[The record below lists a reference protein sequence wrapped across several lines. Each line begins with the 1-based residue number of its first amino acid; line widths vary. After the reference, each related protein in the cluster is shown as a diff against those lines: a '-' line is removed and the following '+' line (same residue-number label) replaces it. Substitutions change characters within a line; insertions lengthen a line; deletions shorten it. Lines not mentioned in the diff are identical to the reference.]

1 MKRILCV
8 LIATIWLC
16 TCWAGN
22 GKKPIVWEQPVAE
35 SNQLFND
42 SFQSRLNIY
51 RVEFADDETRVFM
64 HITFRPHYWV
74 KFVKETYLLADGKK
88 YLVKS
93 CDGLKLD
100 EEHYIPSSG
109 KEDVVFHFAPL
120 PKKTRKFDF
129 LEGDGKDNF
138 KILGIE
144 SFDTRSR
151 RLFSSLWRNDATG
164 DWEIG
169 FYDDFAIY
177 DCRYWQYK
185 QKSQKGNKYSF
196 ILTDGDSDLAVN
208 IDKPKQG
215 KRTMS
220 INGKKAEY
228 SLITTFSLPD
238 YPQKDETTSLKDT
251 HNKPDT
257 AIVVGW
263 LRNMPKEL
271 WDRGQE
277 YSVVYYDLFSTFKEV
292 SSYSKLDSLG
302 RFEIKVPLIN
312 STEVFMDWK
321 HNCVNTVLEPGETYY
336 LLYDFKAGHAIFMGK
351 NCRLQNELLAHPIPR
366 IDAEYPGKYEN
377 KVPAQEMMQILESRY
392 KEAEGN
398 LRKQIEKSA
407 SISRCYQEYAAQYLL
422 CTYASDILQGAY
434 RVKDNVFPQEYVS
447 QMEKTWKEIPQP
459 YTQFRDYS
467 MLTKDLIDRE
477 ARLKYST
484 PMGKTYGF
492 LFTNYYPELLRKHKA
507 QGDIA
512 ITDSEIATVEQWAKD
527 LESMTIK
534 RNQTTDAK
542 EQEEIENAFSNS
554 ALAKCATAI
563 LEREDIAKMHKDE
576 TPLIDVYYAKHIADS
591 MGCNQQ
597 QKDVIISKA
606 FLEMLERRAMPL
618 NSYGLDLT
626 EHGISSEVIR
636 EKVLAEHRKYLSLQ
650 NKDITVSVKTAPQD
664 ISDGEKLLRHILEPY
679 KGKLVLLDV
688 WGTWCSPCKKALA
701 HSKEEFERLAPYD
714 VVYLYMANS
723 SPEESWKNIIKLYDL
738 VGDNIAH
745 YRLPAA
751 QQSAIENYL
760 NIRSFP
766 SYRLFDKEGNL
777 VDMKVDARQL
787 DKLERIIKKLSK

>member
-8 LIATIWLC
+8 LIATLCLC

-42 SFQSRLNIY
+42 PFQSRLNIY

-100 EEHYIPSSG
+100 EKHYIPSSG

-144 SFDTRSR
+144 SFDTRSK

-196 ILTDGDSDLAVN
+196 ILTDGKSDLAVN

-447 QMEKTWKEIPQP
+447 QMEKIWKEIPQP

-484 PMGKTYGF
+484 PMGKTFGF

-527 LESMTIK
+527 LEAMTIK
-534 RNQTTDAK
+534 QNQTTDAK

-554 ALAKCATAI
+554 DLAKRATAI
-563 LEREDIAKMHKDE
+563 LEREDIAKMLKDE
-576 TPLIDVYYAKHIADS
+576 TPLIDVYYAQHIADS

-606 FLEMLERRAMPL
+606 FLEMLERRAIPL
-618 NSYGLDLT
+618 NSYGLDLA

-760 NIRSFP
+760 NIHSFP

-787 DKLERIIKKLSK
+787 DNLERIIKKLSK

>member
-8 LIATIWLC
+8 LIAAIWLC

-22 GKKPIVWEQPVAE
+22 GKKPIVWEKPVAE

-42 SFQSRLNIY
+42 PRQSQLNIY

-100 EEHYIPSSG
+100 EEHYMPGSG
-109 KEDVVFHFAPL
+109 REDVVFHFAPL

-129 LEGDGKDNF
+129 LEGDGKQNF
-138 KILGIE
+138 KIFGIE
-144 SFDTRSR
+144 SMDTRIK

-185 QKSQKGNKYSF
+185 QKNQKGDKYSF
-196 ILTDGDSDLAVN
+196 ILTDGKSDLAVN
-208 IDKPKQG
+208 IDKSQHG

-228 SLITTFSLPD
+228 SLITTSILPD
-238 YPQKDETTSLKDT
+238 YPQKDETTCLKDT

-277 YSVVYYDLFSTFKEV
+277 YSVKYYDLFSTFTGV
-292 SSYSKLDSLG
+292 SNYSKLDSLG

-321 HNCVNTVLEPGETYY
+321 HTYINTVLEPGETYY
-336 LLYDFKAGHAIFMGK
+336 LLYDFKVGHAIFMGK
-351 NCRLQNELLAHPIPR
+351 NCRLQNELLAHPIPM
-366 IDAEYPGKYEN
+366 INAGYAGKSEN

-422 CTYASDILQGAY
+422 CIYATDILQGAY
-434 RVKDNVFPQEYVS
+434 HVKDHVFPQEYVS
-447 QMEKTWKEIPQP
+447 QVEKIWKEIPQP

-467 MLTKDLIDRE
+467 MLTKDLIDQE

-512 ITDSEIATVEQWAKD
+512 ITNSEIATVEQWAKNLD
-527 LESMTIK
+527 SMTIK
-534 RNQTTDAK
+534 QYQTTDAK
-542 EQEEIENAFSNS
+542 EQEKIENAFSNS
-554 ALAKCATAI
+554 ALAKRATAI
-563 LEREDIAKMHKDE
+563 IGREDIAKMLKDE
-576 TPLIDVYYAKHIADS
+576 TPLLDVYYAQHIADS
-591 MGCNQQ
+591 MGCSQQ

-606 FLEMLERRAMPL
+606 ILHVLERLAMPL
-618 NSYGLDLT
+618 NSYGLDLA
-626 EHGISSEVIR
+626 EHCISSEVLR

-650 NKDITVSVKTAPQD
+650 NRDITASIKTAPQD
-664 ISDGEKLLRHILEPY
+664 MSDGEKLLRHILEPY

-688 WGTWCSPCKKALA
+688 WGTWCAPCKMALA

-714 VVYLYMANS
+714 VVYLYMVSN
-723 SPEESWKNIIKLYDL
+723 SPEESWKNLIKLNNL

-745 YRLPAA
+745 YNLPAA

-777 VDMKVDARQL
+777 VDVKVDARQL
-787 DKLERIIKKLSK
+787 DNLEKIIKELNR

>member
-8 LIATIWLC
+8 LIAAIWLC

-22 GKKPIVWEQPVAE
+22 GKKPIVWEQPIAE

-42 SFQSRLNIY
+42 PFQSRLNIY

-100 EEHYIPSSG
+100 EEHYMPSSG

-129 LEGDGKDNF
+129 LEGDGEQNF
-138 KILGIE
+138 KIFGIE
-144 SFDTRSR
+144 SIDTRIKQ
-151 RLFSSLWRNDATG
+151 LFSSLWRNDATG

-185 QKSQKGNKYSF
+185 QKNQKGDKYSF
-196 ILTDGDSDLAVN
+196 ILTDGKSDLAVN
-208 IDKPKQG
+208 IDKPQHG

-238 YPQKDETTSLKDT
+238 YPQKDETTSVKDT

-263 LRNMPKEL
+263 FRNMPKEL

-277 YSVVYYDLFSTFKEV
+277 YSVQYYDLFSTFKEV
-292 SSYSKLDSLG
+292 SSCSKLDSLG

-351 NCRLQNELLAHPIPR
+351 NCRLQNELLAHPIPM
-366 IDAEYPGKYEN
+366 INAGYAGKSEN

-447 QMEKTWKEIPQP
+447 QVEKIWKKIPQP

-467 MLTKDLIDRE
+467 MLTKDLIDQE

-492 LFTNYYPELLRKHKA
+492 LFTL
-507 QGDIA
+507 
-512 ITDSEIATVEQWAKD
+512 
-527 LESMTIK
+527 
-534 RNQTTDAK
+534 
-542 EQEEIENAFSNS
+542 NS
-554 ALAKCATAI
+554 ATL
-563 LEREDIAKMHKDE
+563 
-576 TPLIDVYYAKHIADS
+576 
-591 MGCNQQ
+591 
-597 QKDVIISKA
+597 
-606 FLEMLERRAMPL
+606 
-618 NSYGLDLT
+618 
-626 EHGISSEVIR
+626 
-636 EKVLAEHRKYLSLQ
+636 
-650 NKDITVSVKTAPQD
+650 
-664 ISDGEKLLRHILEPY
+664 
-679 KGKLVLLDV
+679 
-688 WGTWCSPCKKALA
+688 
-701 HSKEEFERLAPYD
+701 
-714 VVYLYMANS
+714 
-723 SPEESWKNIIKLYDL
+723 
-738 VGDNIAH
+738 
-745 YRLPAA
+745 
-751 QQSAIENYL
+751 
-760 NIRSFP
+760 
-766 SYRLFDKEGNL
+766 
-777 VDMKVDARQL
+777 
-787 DKLERIIKKLSK
+787 

>member
-42 SFQSRLNIY
+42 PFQSRLNIY

-120 PKKTRKFDF
+120 PKRTRKFDF

-151 RLFSSLWRNDATG
+151 LLFSSLWRNDATG

-507 QGDIA
+507 QGDIS

-527 LESMTIK
+527 LEAMTIK
-534 RNQTTDAK
+534 QNQTTDAK
-542 EQEEIENAFSNS
+542 EQGEIEHAFSNS
-554 ALAKCATAI
+554 ALAKRATAI
-563 LEREDIAKMHKDE
+563 LEREDIAKMLKDE

-597 QKDVIISKA
+597 QKDLIISKA

-636 EKVLAEHRKYLSLQ
+636 EKVLAEHRKYLYLQ

>member
-1 MKRILCV
+1 MKRIFCV
-8 LIATIWLC
+8 LIAAIWLC

-22 GKKPIVWEQPVAE
+22 GKKPIVWEQPIAE

-42 SFQSRLNIY
+42 PFQSQLNIY

-100 EEHYIPSSG
+100 EEHYMPSSG

-129 LEGDGKDNF
+129 LEGDGKENF
-138 KILGIE
+138 KIFGIE
-144 SFDTRSR
+144 SIDTRIKQ
-151 RLFSSLWRNDATG
+151 LFSSLWRNDATG

-185 QKSQKGNKYSF
+185 QKNQKGDKYSF
-196 ILTDGDSDLAVN
+196 ILTDGKSDLAVN
-208 IDKPKQG
+208 IDKSQHG

-228 SLITTFSLPD
+228 SLITTSILPD
-238 YPQKDETTSLKDT
+238 YPQKDETTCLKDT

-277 YSVVYYDLFSTFKEV
+277 YSVQYYDLFYTFKEV
-292 SSYSKLDSLG
+292 SNYSKLDSLG

-321 HNCVNTVLEPGETYY
+321 HTYINTVLEPGETYY
-336 LLYDFKAGHAIFMGK
+336 LLYDFKSGHSIFMGK
-351 NCRLQNELLAHPIPR
+351 KCRLQNELLAHPIPM
-366 IDAEYPGKYEN
+366 IDAEYAGKYEN

-434 RVKDNVFPQEYVS
+434 HVKDYVFPQEYVS
-447 QMEKTWKEIPQP
+447 QVEKIWKEIPQP
-459 YTQFRDYS
+459 YTQFRDYNAQ
-467 MLTKDLIDRE
+467 TKDLIFQE
-477 ARLKYST
+477 VRLKYST

-512 ITDSEIATVEQWAKD
+512 ITDSEIATVEQWAKNLD
-527 LESMTIK
+527 SMTIK
-534 RNQTTDAK
+534 QYQTTDAR
-542 EQEEIENAFSNS
+542 EQEKIENAFSNS
-554 ALAKCATAI
+554 ALAKRATAI
-563 LEREDIAKMHKDE
+563 IGREDIAKMLKDE
-576 TPLIDVYYAKHIADS
+576 TPLLDVYYAQHIADN
-591 MGCNQQ
+591 MGCSQQ

-606 FLEMLERRAMPL
+606 FLEMLERLAMPL
-618 NSYGLDLT
+618 NSYGLDLA
-626 EHGISSEVIR
+626 EHSISSEVIR

-650 NKDITVSVKTAPQD
+650 NRDITASIKTAPQD
-664 ISDGEKLLRHILEPY
+664 MSDGEKLLRHILEPY

-688 WGTWCSPCKKALA
+688 WGTWCAPCKMALA

-714 VVYLYMANS
+714 VVYLYMASN
-723 SPEESWKNIIKLYDL
+723 SPEESWKNLIKLNNL

-745 YRLPAA
+745 YNLPAA

-777 VDMKVDARQL
+777 VDVKVDARQL
-787 DKLERIIKKLSK
+787 DNLEKIIKELSK

>member
-8 LIATIWLC
+8 LIAAIWLC

-22 GKKPIVWEQPVAE
+22 GKKPIVWEQPIAE
-35 SNQLFND
+35 SNQLFYD
-42 SFQSRLNIY
+42 PFQSQLNIY

-64 HITFRPHYWV
+64 HITFPPHYWI

-100 EEHYIPSSG
+100 EEHYMPSSG

-129 LEGDGKDNF
+129 LEGDGKKNF

-144 SFDTRSR
+144 NIDTRIKQ
-151 RLFSSLWRNDATG
+151 LFSSLWRNDATG

-185 QKSQKGNKYSF
+185 QKNQKGDKYSF
-196 ILTDGDSDLAVN
+196 ILTDGKSDLAVN
-208 IDKPKQG
+208 IDKPQYG

-228 SLITTFSLPD
+228 SLITTSILPD

-263 LRNMPKEL
+263 LRNMPKEF

-277 YSVVYYDLFSTFKEV
+277 YSVQYYDLFSTFKEV
-292 SSYSKLDSLG
+292 SNCSKLDSLG

-321 HNCVNTVLEPGETYY
+321 HTYINTVLEPGETYY
-336 LLYDFKAGHAIFMGK
+336 LLYDFKSGHAIFMGK
-351 NCRLQNELLAHPIPR
+351 NCRLQNELLAHPIPM
-366 IDAEYPGKYEN
+366 INADYAGKYEN

-407 SISRCYQEYAAQYLL
+407 SISKCYQEYAARYLL
-422 CTYASDILQGAY
+422 CSYASSILQGAY
-434 RVKDNVFPQEYVS
+434 RVKDHIFPQEYVS
-447 QMEKTWKEIPQP
+447 QMKKIWKEIPQP

-467 MLTKDLIDRE
+467 MLTKDLIDQE

-512 ITDSEIATVEQWAKD
+512 ITDSEIATVEQWAKNLD
-527 LESMTIK
+527 SMTIK
-534 RNQTTDAK
+534 QYQTTDAK
-542 EQEEIENAFSNS
+542 EQKEIENAFSNS
-554 ALAKCATAI
+554 VLAKRATAI
-563 LEREDIAKMHKDE
+563 IGREDIAKMLKDE
-576 TPLIDVYYAKHIADS
+576 TPLIDVYYAQHIADS
-591 MGCNQQ
+591 MGCSQQ
-597 QKDVIISKA
+597 QKDVIITKA
-606 FLEMLERRAMPL
+606 LLQMLERLAMPL
-618 NSYGLDLT
+618 NSYGFDLA
-626 EHGISSEVIR
+626 EHCISSEVLR

-650 NKDITVSVKTAPQD
+650 NRDITASIKIAPQD
-664 ISDGEKLLRHILEPY
+664 MSDGEKLLRHILEPY

-688 WGTWCSPCKKALA
+688 WGTWCAPCKEALA

-714 VVYLYMANS
+714 VVYLYMASN
-723 SPEESWKNIIKLYDL
+723 SPEESWKNIIKLNDL

-745 YRLPAA
+745 YNLPAA

-777 VDMKVDARQL
+777 VDVKVDARQL
-787 DKLERIIKKLSK
+787 DNLEKIIKELNR

>member
-8 LIATIWLC
+8 LIATICLC

-42 SFQSRLNIY
+42 PFQSRLNIY

-100 EEHYIPSSG
+100 EKHYIPSSG

-144 SFDTRSR
+144 SFDTRSK

-277 YSVVYYDLFSTFKEV
+277 YSVVYYNLFSTFKEV

-447 QMEKTWKEIPQP
+447 QMEKIWKEIPQP

-484 PMGKTYGF
+484 PMGKTFGF

-554 ALAKCATAI
+554 ALAKRATAI
-563 LEREDIAKMHKDE
+563 LEREDIAKMLKDE
-576 TPLIDVYYAKHIADS
+576 TPLIDVYYAQHIADS

-606 FLEMLERRAMPL
+606 FLQMLERRAMPL

-664 ISDGEKLLRHILEPY
+664 ISDGENLLRHILEPY

-760 NIRSFP
+760 NIHSFP

-787 DKLERIIKKLSK
+787 DNLERIIKKLSK

>member
-1 MKRILCV
+1 MKRILCA
-8 LIATIWLC
+8 LIAVLCLC

-22 GKKPIVWEQPVAE
+22 GKKLMVWEKPVAE

-42 SFQSRLNIY
+42 PFQSQLNIY

-64 HITFRPHYWV
+64 RITFRPHYWV

-100 EEHYIPSSG
+100 EEHYMPGSG
-109 KEDVVFHFAPL
+109 REDVVFHFAPL

-196 ILTDGDSDLAVN
+196 ILTDGNSDLAVN

-447 QMEKTWKEIPQP
+447 QMEKIWKEIPQP

-484 PMGKTYGF
+484 PMGKTFGF

-527 LESMTIK
+527 LEAMTIK
-534 RNQTTDAK
+534 LNQTTDAK

-563 LEREDIAKMHKDE
+563 LEREDIAKMLKDE
-576 TPLIDVYYAKHIADS
+576 TPLIDVYYAQHIADS

-760 NIRSFP
+760 NIHSFP

-787 DKLERIIKKLSK
+787 DNLERIIKKLSK

>member
-8 LIATIWLC
+8 LIAAIWLC

-42 SFQSRLNIY
+42 PFQSQLNIY

-100 EEHYIPSSG
+100 EEHYMPGSG
-109 KEDVVFHFAPL
+109 REDVVFHFAPL

-129 LEGDGKDNF
+129 LEGDGKENY
-138 KILGIE
+138 KIFGIE
-144 SFDTRSR
+144 SIDTRIKQ
-151 RLFSSLWRNDATG
+151 LFSSLWRNDATG

-169 FYDDFAIY
+169 FYEDFAIY

-185 QKSQKGNKYSF
+185 QKNQKGDKYSF
-196 ILTDGDSDLAVN
+196 ILTDGKSDLAVN
-208 IDKPKQG
+208 IDKPQNG

-228 SLITTFSLPD
+228 SLITTSTLPD

-277 YSVVYYDLFSTFKEV
+277 YSVEYYDLFSTFKEV
-292 SSYSKLDSLG
+292 SNYSKLDSLG

-321 HNCVNTVLEPGETYY
+321 HTFINTVLEPGETYY
-336 LLYDFKAGHAIFMGK
+336 LLYDFKAGHTIFMGK
-351 NCRLQNELLAHPIPR
+351 KCRLQNELLAHPIPM
-366 IDAEYPGKYEN
+366 INADYAGKYEN

-392 KEAEGN
+392 KEAEGD

-422 CTYASDILQGAY
+422 CTYAIGISC
-434 RVKDNVFPQEYVS
+434 
-447 QMEKTWKEIPQP
+447 KE
-459 YTQFRDYS
+459 
-467 MLTKDLIDRE
+467 
-477 ARLKYST
+477 
-484 PMGKTYGF
+484 
-492 LFTNYYPELLRKHKA
+492 
-507 QGDIA
+507 
-512 ITDSEIATVEQWAKD
+512 
-527 LESMTIK
+527 
-534 RNQTTDAK
+534 
-542 EQEEIENAFSNS
+542 
-554 ALAKCATAI
+554 
-563 LEREDIAKMHKDE
+563 
-576 TPLIDVYYAKHIADS
+576 HIA
-591 MGCNQQ
+591 
-597 QKDVIISKA
+597 
-606 FLEMLERRAMPL
+606 
-618 NSYGLDLT
+618 
-626 EHGISSEVIR
+626 
-636 EKVLAEHRKYLSLQ
+636 
-650 NKDITVSVKTAPQD
+650 
-664 ISDGEKLLRHILEPY
+664 
-679 KGKLVLLDV
+679 
-688 WGTWCSPCKKALA
+688 
-701 HSKEEFERLAPYD
+701 
-714 VVYLYMANS
+714 
-723 SPEESWKNIIKLYDL
+723 
-738 VGDNIAH
+738 
-745 YRLPAA
+745 
-751 QQSAIENYL
+751 
-760 NIRSFP
+760 
-766 SYRLFDKEGNL
+766 
-777 VDMKVDARQL
+777 
-787 DKLERIIKKLSK
+787 

>member
-8 LIATIWLC
+8 LIAVLCLC

-22 GKKPIVWEQPVAE
+22 GKKPIVWEQPIAE
-35 SNQLFND
+35 SNQLFYD
-42 SFQSRLNIY
+42 PFQSQLNIY

-129 LEGDGKDNF
+129 LEGDGKQNF
-138 KILGIE
+138 KIFGIE
-144 SFDTRSR
+144 SIDTRIKQ
-151 RLFSSLWRNDATG
+151 LFSSLWRNDATG

-169 FYDDFAIY
+169 FYEDFAIY

-185 QKSQKGNKYSF
+185 QKNQKGDKYSF
-196 ILTDGDSDLAVN
+196 ILTDGKSDLAVN
-208 IDKPKQG
+208 IDKPQHG

-228 SLITTFSLPD
+228 SLITTSTLPD

-263 LRNMPKEL
+263 LRNMPKEF

-277 YSVVYYDLFSTFKEV
+277 YCVKYEDLFCTFKEV
-292 SSYSKLDSLG
+292 GSYSKLDSLG

-321 HNCVNTVLEPGETYY
+321 HTYINTVLEPGETYY
-336 LLYDFKAGHAIFMGK
+336 LLYDFKVGHAIFMGK
-351 NCRLQNELLAHPIPR
+351 NCRLQNELLAHPIPM

-447 QMEKTWKEIPQP
+447 QMEKIWKEIPQP
-459 YTQFRDYS
+459 YTQFRDYI

-492 LFTNYYPELLRKHKA
+492 LSTNYYQELLRKHKA
-507 QGDIA
+507 LGNIA

-527 LESMTIK
+527 LEAMTIK
-534 RNQTTDAK
+534 QNQTTDAK
-542 EQEEIENAFSNS
+542 EQGEIENAFSNS
-554 ALAKCATAI
+554 ALAKRATAI
-563 LEREDIAKMHKDE
+563 LEREDIAIMLKDE
-576 TPLIDVYYAKHIADS
+576 TPLIDVYYAQHIADS

-606 FLEMLERRAMPL
+606 LLQMLERLAMPL
-618 NSYGLDLT
+618 NSYGLDLA
-626 EHGISSEVIR
+626 EHCISSEVLK

-650 NKDITVSVKTAPQD
+650 NRDITASLKTAPQD
-664 ISDGEKLLRHILEPY
+664 MSDGEKLLRHILEPY

-688 WGTWCSPCKKALA
+688 WGTWCAPCKMALA

-714 VVYLYMANS
+714 VVYLYMANN
-723 SPEESWKNIIKLYDL
+723 SPEESWKNIIKLNNL

-745 YRLPAA
+745 YNLPAA

-777 VDMKVDARQL
+777 VDVKVDARQL
-787 DKLERIIKKLSK
+787 DNLEKIIKELSK

>member
-1 MKRILCV
+1 MKRVLCV
-8 LIATIWLC
+8 LIATLCLC

-42 SFQSRLNIY
+42 PFQSRLNIY

-100 EEHYIPSSG
+100 EKHYIPSSG

-144 SFDTRSR
+144 SFDTRSK

-196 ILTDGDSDLAVN
+196 ILTDGKSDLAVN

-422 CTYASDILQGAY
+422 CIYATDILQGAY

-447 QMEKTWKEIPQP
+447 QMEKIWKEIPQP

-484 PMGKTYGF
+484 PMGKTFGF

-527 LESMTIK
+527 LEAMTIK
-534 RNQTTDAK
+534 QNQTTDAK

-554 ALAKCATAI
+554 DLAKRATAI
-563 LEREDIAKMHKDE
+563 LEREDIAKMLKDE
-576 TPLIDVYYAKHIADS
+576 TPLIDVYYAQHIADS

-606 FLEMLERRAMPL
+606 FLEMLERRAIPL
-618 NSYGLDLT
+618 NSYGLDLA

-760 NIRSFP
+760 NIHSFP

-787 DKLERIIKKLSK
+787 DNLERIIKKLSK

>member
-1 MKRILCV
+1 MKRIFCV
-8 LIATIWLC
+8 LIAAIWLC

-22 GKKPIVWEQPVAE
+22 GKKPIVWEKPVAE

-42 SFQSRLNIY
+42 PRQSQLNIY

-100 EEHYIPSSG
+100 EEHYMPGSG
-109 KEDVVFHFAPL
+109 REDVVFHFAPL

-129 LEGDGKDNF
+129 LEGDGKQNF
-138 KILGIE
+138 KIFGIE
-144 SFDTRSR
+144 NIDTRIKQ
-151 RLFSSLWRNDATG
+151 LFSSLWRNDATG

-185 QKSQKGNKYSF
+185 QKNQKGDKYSF
-196 ILTDGDSDLAVN
+196 ILTDGKSDLAVN
-208 IDKPKQG
+208 IDKSQHG

-228 SLITTFSLPD
+228 SLITTSILPD
-238 YPQKDETTSLKDT
+238 YPQKDETTCLKDT

-277 YSVVYYDLFSTFKEV
+277 YSVTYYDLFSTFTGV
-292 SSYSKLDSLG
+292 SNYSKLDSLG

-321 HNCVNTVLEPGETYY
+321 HTYVNTVLEPGETYY
-336 LLYDFKAGHAIFMGK
+336 LLYDFKVGHAIFMGK
-351 NCRLQNELLAHPIPR
+351 NCRLQNELLAHPIPM
-366 IDAEYPGKYEN
+366 INADDAGKSEN
-377 KVPAQEMMQILESRY
+377 KVPAQEMMQILESGY
-392 KEAEGN
+392 KEAEGD

-422 CTYASDILQGAY
+422 CIYATDILQGAY
-434 RVKDNVFPQEYVS
+434 HVKDHVFPQEYVS
-447 QMEKTWKEIPQP
+447 QVEKIWKEIPQP

-467 MLTKDLIDRE
+467 MLTKDLIGQE

-512 ITDSEIATVEQWAKD
+512 ITDSEIATVEQWAKNLD
-527 LESMTIK
+527 SMTIK
-534 RNQTTDAK
+534 QYQTTDAK
-542 EQEEIENAFSNS
+542 EQEKIVNAFSNS
-554 ALAKCATAI
+554 VLAKRATAI
-563 LEREDIAKMHKDE
+563 IGREDIAKMLKDE
-576 TPLIDVYYAKHIADS
+576 TPLLDVYYAQHIADS
-591 MGCNQQ
+591 MGCSQQ

-606 FLEMLERRAMPL
+606 FLEMLERLAMPL
-618 NSYGLDLT
+618 NSYGLDLA
-626 EHGISSEVIR
+626 EHCISSEVLR

-650 NKDITVSVKTAPQD
+650 NRDITASLKTAPQGM
-664 ISDGEKLLRHILEPY
+664 SDGEKLLRHILEPY

-688 WGTWCSPCKKALA
+688 WGTWCAPCKMALA

-714 VVYLYMANS
+714 VVYLYMASN
-723 SPEESWKNIIKLYDL
+723 SPEESWKNLIKLNNL

-745 YRLPAA
+745 YNLPAA

-777 VDMKVDARQL
+777 VDVKVDARQL
-787 DKLERIIKKLSK
+787 DNLEKIIKELSK

>member
-120 PKKTRKFDF
+120 PKRTRKFDF

-228 SLITTFSLPD
+228 SLITTSTLPD

-263 LRNMPKEL
+263 LRNMPKEF

-277 YSVVYYDLFSTFKEV
+277 YCVKYEDLFCTFKEIG
-292 SSYSKLDSLG
+292 SYSKLDSLG

-321 HNCVNTVLEPGETYY
+321 HTYINTVLEPGETYY
-336 LLYDFKAGHAIFMGK
+336 LLYDFKVGHAIFMGK
-351 NCRLQNELLAHPIPR
+351 NCRLQNELLAHPIPM
-366 IDAEYPGKYEN
+366 INADYAGNEN

-447 QMEKTWKEIPQP
+447 QVEKIWKKIPQP

-467 MLTKDLIDRE
+467 MLTKDLIDQE

-507 QGDIA
+507 LGDIA

-527 LESMTIK
+527 LEAMTIK
-534 RNQTTDAK
+534 QNQTTDAK
-542 EQEEIENAFSNS
+542 EQGEIEHAFSNS
-554 ALAKCATAI
+554 ALAKRATAI
-563 LEREDIAKMHKDE
+563 LEREDIAKMLKDE

-597 QKDVIISKA
+597 QKDLIISKA

-636 EKVLAEHRKYLSLQ
+636 EKVLAEHRKYLYLQ

-777 VDMKVDARQL
+777 VDMKVDACQL

>member
-42 SFQSRLNIY
+42 PFQSRLNIY

-228 SLITTFSLPD
+228 SLITTSTLPD
-238 YPQKDETTSLKDT
+238 YPQKDETTSLKNT

-277 YSVVYYDLFSTFKEV
+277 YWVKYEDLFFTFKEV
-292 SSYSKLDSLG
+292 GSYSKLDSLG
-302 RFEIKVPLIN
+302 RFEVKVPLIN

-321 HNCVNTVLEPGETYY
+321 HTYINTVLEPGETYY
-336 LLYDFKAGHAIFMGK
+336 LLYDFKSGHSIFMGK
-351 NCRLQNELLAHPIPR
+351 NCRLQNELLAHPIPM
-366 IDAEYPGKYEN
+366 INADYAGKYEN

-422 CTYASDILQGAY
+422 CIYASDILQGAY
-434 RVKDNVFPQEYVS
+434 RVKDHIFPQEYVS
-447 QMEKTWKEIPQP
+447 QVEK
-459 YTQFRDYS
+459 YGRRFRS
-467 MLTKDLIDRE
+467 LI
-477 ARLKYST
+477 LS
-484 PMGKTYGF
+484 F
-492 LFTNYYPELLRKHKA
+492 
-507 QGDIA
+507 
-512 ITDSEIATVEQWAKD
+512 V
-527 LESMTIK
+527 TIV
-534 RNQTTDAK
+534 
-542 EQEEIENAFSNS
+542 
-554 ALAKCATAI
+554 C
-563 LEREDIAKMHKDE
+563 
-576 TPLIDVYYAKHIADS
+576 
-591 MGCNQQ
+591 
-597 QKDVIISKA
+597 
-606 FLEMLERRAMPL
+606 
-618 NSYGLDLT
+618 
-626 EHGISSEVIR
+626 
-636 EKVLAEHRKYLSLQ
+636 
-650 NKDITVSVKTAPQD
+650 
-664 ISDGEKLLRHILEPY
+664 
-679 KGKLVLLDV
+679 
-688 WGTWCSPCKKALA
+688 
-701 HSKEEFERLAPYD
+701 
-714 VVYLYMANS
+714 
-723 SPEESWKNIIKLYDL
+723 
-738 VGDNIAH
+738 
-745 YRLPAA
+745 
-751 QQSAIENYL
+751 
-760 NIRSFP
+760 
-766 SYRLFDKEGNL
+766 
-777 VDMKVDARQL
+777 
-787 DKLERIIKKLSK
+787 

>member
-1 MKRILCV
+1 MKRIFCV
-8 LIATIWLC
+8 LIAAIWLC

-22 GKKPIVWEQPVAE
+22 GKKPIVWEKPVAE

-42 SFQSRLNIY
+42 PRQSQLNIY

-100 EEHYIPSSG
+100 EEHYMPGSG
-109 KEDVVFHFAPL
+109 REDVVFHFAPL

-129 LEGDGKDNF
+129 LEGDGKKNF
-138 KILGIE
+138 KIFGIE
-144 SFDTRSR
+144 NIDTRIKQ
-151 RLFSSLWRNDATG
+151 LFSSLWRNDATG

-185 QKSQKGNKYSF
+185 QKNQKGDKYSF
-196 ILTDGDSDLAVN
+196 ILTDGKSDLAVN
-208 IDKPKQG
+208 IDKSQHG

-228 SLITTFSLPD
+228 SLITTSILPD
-238 YPQKDETTSLKDT
+238 YPQKDETTCLKDT

-277 YSVVYYDLFSTFKEV
+277 YSVQYYDLFYTFKEV
-292 SSYSKLDSLG
+292 SNYSKLDSLG
-302 RFEIKVPLIN
+302 RFEFKVPLIN

-321 HNCVNTVLEPGETYY
+321 HTYINTVLEPGETYY
-336 LLYDFKAGHAIFMGK
+336 LLYDFKSGHSIFMGK
-351 NCRLQNELLAHPIPR
+351 KCRLQNELLAHPIPM
-366 IDAEYPGKYEN
+366 IDAEYAGKYEN

-434 RVKDNVFPQEYVS
+434 HVKDYVFPQEYVS
-447 QMEKTWKEIPQP
+447 QVEKIWKEIPQP
-459 YTQFRDYS
+459 YTQFRDYNA
-467 MLTKDLIDRE
+467 LTKDLIFQE
-477 ARLKYST
+477 VRLKYST

-512 ITDSEIATVEQWAKD
+512 ITDSEIATVEQWTKNLD
-527 LESMTIK
+527 SMTIK
-534 RNQTTDAK
+534 QYQTTDAR
-542 EQEEIENAFSNS
+542 EQEKIENAFSNS
-554 ALAKCATAI
+554 ALAKRATAI
-563 LEREDIAKMHKDE
+563 IGREDIAKMLKDE
-576 TPLIDVYYAKHIADS
+576 TPLLDVYYAQHIADN
-591 MGCNQQ
+591 MGCSQQ

-606 FLEMLERRAMPL
+606 FLEMLERLAMPL
-618 NSYGLDLT
+618 NSYGLDMA
-626 EHGISSEVIR
+626 EHSISSEVIR

-650 NKDITVSVKTAPQD
+650 NRDITASIKTAPQD
-664 ISDGEKLLRHILEPY
+664 MSDGEKLLRHILEPY

-688 WGTWCSPCKKALA
+688 WGTWCAPCKMALA

-714 VVYLYMANS
+714 VVYLYMASN
-723 SPEESWKNIIKLYDL
+723 SPEESWKNLIKLNNL

-745 YRLPAA
+745 YNLPAA

-777 VDMKVDARQL
+777 VDVKVDARQL
-787 DKLERIIKKLSK
+787 DNLEKIIKELSK

>member
-8 LIATIWLC
+8 LIATLCLC

-42 SFQSRLNIY
+42 PFQSRLNIY

-100 EEHYIPSSG
+100 EKHYIPSSG

-196 ILTDGDSDLAVN
+196 ILTDGKSDLAVN

-407 SISRCYQEYAAQYLL
+407 SISRCYQEYAAEYLL

-447 QMEKTWKEIPQP
+447 QMEKIWKEIPQP

-484 PMGKTYGF
+484 PMGKTFGF

-527 LESMTIK
+527 LEAMTIK
-534 RNQTTDAK
+534 QNQTTDAK

-554 ALAKCATAI
+554 ALAKRATAI
-563 LEREDIAKMHKDE
+563 LEREDIAKMLKDE
-576 TPLIDVYYAKHIADS
+576 TPLIDVYYAQHIADS

-664 ISDGEKLLRHILEPY
+664 ISDGEKLLRHILESY

-787 DKLERIIKKLSK
+787 DNLERIIKKLSK

>member
-1 MKRILCV
+1 
-8 LIATIWLC
+8 
-16 TCWAGN
+16 
-22 GKKPIVWEQPVAE
+22 
-35 SNQLFND
+35 
-42 SFQSRLNIY
+42 
-51 RVEFADDETRVFM
+51 
-64 HITFRPHYWV
+64 
-74 KFVKETYLLADGKK
+74 
-88 YLVKS
+88 
-93 CDGLKLD
+93 
-100 EEHYIPSSG
+100 
-109 KEDVVFHFAPL
+109 
-120 PKKTRKFDF
+120 
-129 LEGDGKDNF
+129 
-138 KILGIE
+138 
-144 SFDTRSR
+144 
-151 RLFSSLWRNDATG
+151 
-164 DWEIG
+164 
-169 FYDDFAIY
+169 
-177 DCRYWQYK
+177 
-185 QKSQKGNKYSF
+185 
-196 ILTDGDSDLAVN
+196 
-208 IDKPKQG
+208 
-215 KRTMS
+215 MS

-228 SLITTFSLPD
+228 SLITTSTLPD
-238 YPQKDETTSLKDT
+238 YPQKDETTSVKDT

-277 YSVVYYDLFSTFKEV
+277 YSVTYYDLFSTFKEV

-336 LLYDFKAGHAIFMGK
+336 LLYDFKVGHAIFMGK
-351 NCRLQNELLAHPIPR
+351 NCRLQNELLAHPIPM
-366 IDAEYPGKYEN
+366 INADYAGNEN

-447 QMEKTWKEIPQP
+447 QVEKIWKKIPQP

-467 MLTKDLIDRE
+467 MLTKDLIDQE

-512 ITDSEIATVEQWAKD
+512 ITNSEIATVEQWAKNLD
-527 LESMTIK
+527 SMTIK
-534 RNQTTDAK
+534 QYQTTDAK
-542 EQEEIENAFSNS
+542 EQEKIENAFSNS
-554 ALAKCATAI
+554 ALAKRATAI
-563 LEREDIAKMHKDE
+563 IGREDIAKMLKDE
-576 TPLIDVYYAKHIADS
+576 TPLLDVYYAQHIADS

-606 FLEMLERRAMPL
+606 LLQMLERLAMPL
-618 NSYGLDLT
+618 NSYGLDLA
-626 EHGISSEVIR
+626 EHCISSEVLS

-650 NKDITVSVKTAPQD
+650 NKDITTSIKTAPQD
-664 ISDGEKLLRHILEPY
+664 MSDGEKLLRHILEPY

-688 WGTWCSPCKKALA
+688 WGTWCAPCKEALA

-714 VVYLYMANS
+714 VVYLYMASN
-723 SPEESWKNIIKLYDL
+723 SPEESWKNLIKLNNL

-745 YRLPAA
+745 YNLPAA

-766 SYRLFDKEGNL
+766 SYHLFDKEGNL
-777 VDMKVDARQL
+777 VDVKVDARQL
-787 DKLERIIKKLSK
+787 DNLEKIIKELNR

>member
-1 MKRILCV
+1 
-8 LIATIWLC
+8 
-16 TCWAGN
+16 
-22 GKKPIVWEQPVAE
+22 
-35 SNQLFND
+35 
-42 SFQSRLNIY
+42 
-51 RVEFADDETRVFM
+51 
-64 HITFRPHYWV
+64 
-74 KFVKETYLLADGKK
+74 
-88 YLVKS
+88 
-93 CDGLKLD
+93 
-100 EEHYIPSSG
+100 
-109 KEDVVFHFAPL
+109 
-120 PKKTRKFDF
+120 
-129 LEGDGKDNF
+129 
-138 KILGIE
+138 
-144 SFDTRSR
+144 
-151 RLFSSLWRNDATG
+151 
-164 DWEIG
+164 
-169 FYDDFAIY
+169 
-177 DCRYWQYK
+177 
-185 QKSQKGNKYSF
+185 
-196 ILTDGDSDLAVN
+196 
-208 IDKPKQG
+208 
-215 KRTMS
+215 MS

-228 SLITTFSLPD
+228 SLITTSNLPD

-277 YSVVYYDLFSTFKEV
+277 YSVQYYDLFYTFKEV
-292 SSYSKLDSLG
+292 SNYSKLDSLG

-321 HNCVNTVLEPGETYY
+321 HTYVNTVLEPGEIYY
-336 LLYDFKAGHAIFMGK
+336 LLYDFKSGHAIFMGK
-351 NCRLQNELLAHPIPR
+351 NCRLQNELLAHPIPM
-366 IDAEYPGKYEN
+366 INAGYAGKSAN

-422 CTYASDILQGAY
+422 CTYATDILQGAY
-434 RVKDNVFPQEYVS
+434 SVKDHIFPQEYVS
-447 QMEKTWKEIPQP
+447 QMEKIWKEIPQP

-467 MLTKDLIDRE
+467 MLTKDLIDQE

-492 LFTNYYPELLRKHKA
+492 LFTNYYPELLKKHKA

-512 ITDSEIATVEQWAKD
+512 ITNSEIATVEQWAKNLD
-527 LESMTIK
+527 SMTIK
-534 RNQTTDAK
+534 QYQTTDAK
-542 EQEEIENAFSNS
+542 EQEKIVNAFSNS
-554 ALAKCATAI
+554 VLAKRATAI
-563 LEREDIAKMHKDE
+563 IGREDIAKMLKDE
-576 TPLIDVYYAKHIADS
+576 SPLLEVYYAQHIADS
-591 MGCNQQ
+591 MGCSQQ

-606 FLEMLERRAMPL
+606 LLEMLEREAIPL
-618 NSYGLDLT
+618 NSYGLDLA
-626 EHGISSEVIR
+626 EHSISSEVLR

-650 NKDITVSVKTAPQD
+650 NRDITASLKTAPQGM
-664 ISDGEKLLRHILEPY
+664 SDGEKLLRHILEPY

-688 WGTWCSPCKKALA
+688 WGTWCAPCKEALA

-714 VVYLYMANS
+714 VVYLYMASN
-723 SPEESWKNIIKLYDL
+723 SPEESWKNLIKLNNL

-745 YRLPAA
+745 YNLPAA

-777 VDMKVDARQL
+777 VDVKVDARQL
-787 DKLERIIKKLSK
+787 DNLEKIIKELNR